1 MEVAEVD
8 TNKGHR
14 SIICEGY
21 RYRLDN
27 ILKSDAVSWRCT
39 MKGCKARLRT
49 DTSAKTVLQRK
60 MNSVKNLMKERMS
73 DMW

>member
-1 MEVAEVD
+1 MEVTEVD

-27 ILKSDAVSWRCT
+27 ILKSDAVSWRCI
-39 MKGCKARLRT
+39 MKGCKARLTT
-49 DTSAKTVLQRK
+49 DTSAKK
-60 MNSVKNLMKERMS
+60 MNTVMNLMKERMS
-73 DMW
+73 DMC

>member
-1 MEVAEVD
+1 MEVTEVD

-27 ILKSDAVSWRCT
+27 ILKADAVSWRCT

-49 DTSAKTVLQRK
+49 DTSAKK
-60 MNSVKNLMKERMS
+60 
-73 DMW
+73 